1 MTGRK
6 RKSERSDDADA
17 PGRANLCLSFLS
29 RDEFTDE
36 YWKSLSNGG
45 VFIITADPFEPREMV
60 EVRLELLFERET
72 LHLDAEVVHIVP
84 KELAKTGA
92 TPGVAVQFL
101 MPAPEL
107 RVLLGE
113 FAGPQ
118 PRTTASRRQHERRK
132 QPRAPSRVAAR
143 LDTTSGKLDARTR
156 DLSRSGALVA
166 VDDGERVPVGEKVRV
181 ALVHPTTGEE
191 LEVDAKVAR
200 QVTMQDGRAALGI
213 QFEDSQAGNDEVTN
227 FIDDV
232 QAADHTR
239 RLGGITGAIEELG
252 LPNLLQMLST
262 CAPRGTLTVTREGE
276 EGTLVF
282 QGGNLVSARLG
293 PVSGG
298 KALKRMLSWA
308 TGRFEFHAVAEQSRD
323 EVAAA
328 PIDVAVLDALRQIDE
343 EEEIG
348 APEFPPS
355 ARLRVDEAKLEAE
368 RDALDET
375 AEAVIELA
383 VDSFTVGAILDMIPE
398 PDARVLTVLQGLI
411 ERGVVELVS

>member
-1 MTGRK
+1 MTGKK
-6 RKSERSDDADA
+6 RKSERSDDADVS
-17 PGRANLCLSFLS
+17 RRENLCLSFLS

-84 KELAKTGA
+84 KELAKTGG

-118 PRTTASRRQHERRK
+118 PRAAVRRRQHERRK

-166 VDDGERVPVGEKVRV
+166 VDDGEPVPVGENVRV
-181 ALVHPTTGEE
+181 AIVHPTTGDE

-200 QVTMQDGRAALGI
+200 HVTMQDGRAALGI
-213 QFEDSQAGNDEVTN
+213 QFDDAQARNDEVTN

-252 LPNLLQMLST
+252 LPNLLQMLSA
-262 CAPRGTLTVTREGE
+262 CAPRGTLTVTREDE
-276 EGTLVF
+276 KGTLVF

-298 KALKRMLSWA
+298 KALKRMLSWP
-308 TGRFEFHAVAEQSRD
+308 TGSFEFHAVAERARD
-323 EVAAA
+323 EFAAT
-328 PIDVAVLDALRQIDE
+328 PIDRAVLDAMRQIDE
-343 EEEIG
+343 EEQAG
-348 APEFPPS
+348 APEIAPS
-355 ARLRVDEAKLEAE
+355 AKLRVDEAKVEAE
-368 RDALDET
+368 RDGLDET

-383 VDSFTVGAILDMIPE
+383 ADGFTVGAILDMIPE
-398 PDARVLTVLQGLI
+398 PDARVLTVLRDLI